1 MRPTTKDLARAA
13 GVSLATIDRVLNG
26 RPGVREETAQAVGR
40 AIDELGFVR
49 NLSAANLAR
58 GRSYRFVFLLPRHGD
73 QFLEALV
80 ERIEEA
86 REGVAGDAILVRHLR
101 VLDEDPHQT
110 ARIIAEQSPDMIDG
124 LAIMAP
130 ESPQVRDAIN
140 RLIERGVEVVQF
152 VSAQSLERRIDF
164 VGIDNHAAGATAAR
178 LLGRF
183 AGAARGKVLV
193 VAETMNARD
202 SLERRRGFDGVLTA
216 GYPDLVALPSLET
229 HGDAERARRV
239 VRNVVTSHPEIV
251 AAYILSSEA
260 RAPLEALRE
269 LCDLSRIVV
278 VTHERTRYT
287 EAGLAS
293 GDIDVVIAQDP
304 GHLVRSAIRLLR
316 ARSDDREPI
325 ASQERVRIDI
335 LIKENLGASDA
346 SAVRADSD
354 PATPARPP

>member
-26 RPGVREETAQAVGR
+26 RPGVREKTVKAVNQ

-58 GRSYRFVFLLPRHGD
+58 GRTYRFLFLLPRQGD
-73 QFLEALV
+73 QFLETLI

-86 REGVAGDAILVRHLR
+86 RSGVVADSILVRHLR
-101 VLDEDPHQT
+101 SLDEDPHQT
-110 ARIIAEQSPDMIDG
+110 ARVLAEQTPDSVDG
-124 LAIMAP
+124 VAIMAP
-130 ESPQVRDAIN
+130 ESPQVRDAIA

-152 VSAQSLERRIDF
+152 VSAQSLERRVDL
-164 VGIDNHAAGATAAR
+164 VGIDNRAAGATAAR

-183 AGAARGKVLV
+183 VGARRGKVLV

-202 SLERRRGFDGVLTA
+202 SLERRLGFDRVLT
-216 GYPDLVALPSLET
+216 GEFPGLEALPSLET
-229 HGDAERARRV
+229 HADPARARRT
-239 VRNVVTSHPEIV
+239 VRNAVESYPEIV
-251 AAYILSSEA
+251 AAYVLTSEA
-260 RAPLEALRE
+260 KAPVEALRAV
-269 LCDLSRIVV
+269 CDLRRIVV
-278 VTHERTRYT
+278 IAHERTRYT

-293 GDIDVVIAQDP
+293 GDIDAVIAQDP

-325 ASQERVRIDI
+325 ASQEQVRIEI
-335 LIKENLGASDA
+335 LIEDN
-346 SAVRADSD
+346 VRAGNGA
-354 PATPARPP
+354 PPGRVPPRGVARR

>member
-26 RPGVREETAQAVGR
+26 RPGVREETVKAVNQ
-40 AIDELGFVR
+40 AIDALGFVR

-58 GRSYRFVFLLPRHGD
+58 GKTYRFVFLLPRQGD

-86 REGVAGDAILVRHLR
+86 RDGVVGDSILVRHMQALPA
-101 VLDEDPHQT
+101 DPHQA
-110 ARIIAEQSPDMIDG
+110 ARVITEQAPESVDG
-124 LAIMAP
+124 VAIMAP

-140 RLIERGVEVVQF
+140 RLIERGVGVVQL
-152 VSAQSLERRIDF
+152 VSAQSLARRIDF
-164 VGIDNHAAGATAAR
+164 VGIDNCAAGATAAR
-178 LLGRF
+178 LLGCF
-183 AGAARGKVLV
+183 AGAIRGEVLV

-202 SLERRRGFDGVLTA
+202 SLERRLGFDRVLTRD
-216 GYPDLVALPSLET
+216 YPGLTALPSLET
-229 HGDAERARRV
+229 HGDPDRTRRI
-239 VRNVVTSHPEIV
+239 VRNAVMSHPNII

-269 LCDLSRIVV
+269 ICDLRTVV
-278 VTHERTRYT
+278 VIAHERTRYT
-287 EAGLAS
+287 EACLAS

-316 ARSDDREPI
+316 ARCDNRDPI
-325 ASQERVRIDI
+325 ASQEQVRIDI
-335 LIKENLGASDA
+335 LIKENVRNGNDA
-346 SAVRADSD
+346 AA
-354 PATPARPP
+354 